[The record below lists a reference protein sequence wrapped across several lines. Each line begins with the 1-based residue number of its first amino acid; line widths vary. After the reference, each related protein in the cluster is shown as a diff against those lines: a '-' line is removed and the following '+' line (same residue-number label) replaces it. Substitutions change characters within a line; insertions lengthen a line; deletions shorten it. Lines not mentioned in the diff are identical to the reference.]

1 MKTEY
6 LVCFINPFS
15 RKIKHYNAKDFNEIQ
30 SIIDKRGK
38 RLNDYIIV
46 RKDIDNEG
54 VESFKLEKNG
64 YGMTYVILNK
74 LFMIFTFMLLLLFS
88 YLYYKFLNHKN

>member
-6 LVCFINPFS
+6 IVCFIDPFS
-15 RKIKHYNAKDFNEIQ
+15 RKVRYFFAKELDEVQRILDKNGKKLTDYV
-30 SIIDKRGK
+30 II
-38 RLNDYIIV
+38 

-74 LFMIFTFMLLLLFS
+74 LFMLFTFMLLLLFS
-88 YLYYKFLNHKN
+88 YLYYKFFNK